1 MRLAVAAI
9 LLLCICPMRAGLGR
23 ERVSL
28 QGIARV
34 GEPAQSEK
42 GNTGQTGGAPK
53 VEKKPMANAD
63 IINMVKAGLTENT
76 IVLDI
81 QLSPTAF
88 DTSPNALIEL
98 KSQGVSQ
105 GILDVMLTAGG
116 EKPAS
121 PAAPAVPAPANPPSG
136 EDNGKLGSSPV
147 ATPLAKSSE
156 TKAPLPDMH
165 TIRKIRLELEEWAED
180 DNARARA
187 TKAINKNS
195 CLQIVDTPE
204 EADAVLSWETQ
215 GLMGAALDLRTKDG
229 QELWNKRGLTAPVKA
244 LSLAVG
250 CPEGSGTAAANQKT
264 KAKKQE

>member
-9 LLLCICPMRAGLGR
+9 LLLCLCPMRAGLGR

-42 GNTGQTGGAPK
+42 GNTGETGGAPK
-53 VEKKPMANAD
+53 VEKKPMTNAD
-63 IINMVKAGLTENT
+63 IISMVKAGLTENT

-81 QLSPTAF
+81 QLSSTAF
-88 DTSPNALIEL
+88 DTSPDALIEL
-98 KSQGVSQ
+98 KRQGVSQ

-121 PAAPAVPAPANPPSG
+121 PATPAVPPPANPPGG
-136 EDNGKLGSSPV
+136 EDKGKLGSSSI
-147 ATPLAKSSE
+147 ATPPPTSE

-165 TIRKIRLELEEWAED
+165 KIRKIRLELEEWAED

-250 CPEGSGTAAANQKT
+250 CPEGSGAPAASQKT
-264 KAKKQE
+264 KGKKQK

>member
-1 MRLAVAAI
+1 MRLAVFAT
-9 LLLCICPMRAGLGR
+9 LLLCLCPMRAGLGR
-23 ERVSL
+23 EWVSL
-28 QGIARV
+28 QGIAWN

-42 GNTGQTGGAPK
+42 GNTGQTSGVPTA
-53 VEKKPMANAD
+53 EKKPMTNAD
-63 IINMVKAGLTENT
+63 VINMVKAGLTENT

-98 KSQGVSQ
+98 KNQGVSQ

-116 EKPAS
+116 EKPAP
-121 PAAPAVPAPANPPSG
+121 PAAPAVPPPANPSG
-136 EDNGKLGSSPV
+136 GENKGKLGSSSV
-147 ATPLAKSSE
+147 ATPPTTSE

-165 TIRKIRLELEEWAED
+165 KIRKIRLEIEEWAED

-187 TKAINKNS
+187 TKTIKKYS

-204 EADAVLSWETQ
+204 EADAILSWETQ

-250 CPEGSGTAAANQKT
+250 CP
-264 KAKKQE
+264 